1 MRQDDPDSLDRL
13 IDDVAR
19 EMTAARA
26 DDRFARR
33 VSARLE
39 DRIAGAP
46 RTWPR
51 AWLLAPAAVA
61 VLLAGLLLSDR
72 NVRLKPDA
80 TAVGKPDATAVSQ
93 PDATAVSQPD
103 ATAVQRGATAVS
115 EPGATVVGKPDAT
128 PNTVVAEIRPPD
140 AAKPITRLATT
151 TAQESVASPP
161 AADFPVEPLVTP
173 PIEFAALDVSPLVTA
188 MPIEIQA
195 IAIDRIEIPPMP

>member
-61 VLLAGLLLSDR
+61 VLLAALLLRDG

-93 PDATAVSQPD
+93 PDATAVSEQ
-103 ATAVQRGATAVS
+103 
-115 EPGATVVGKPDAT
+115 GATVVGKPDAT

>member
-1 MRQDDPDSLDRL
+1 VTQNDPDSLDSL

-26 DDRFARR
+26 DDTFARR

-39 DRIAGAP
+39 EPDPGAF

-51 AWLLAPAAVA
+51 SWLLAPAAVA

-80 TAVGKPDATAVSQ
+80 TAVRRPDDTAVNK
-93 PDATAVSQPD
+93 
-103 ATAVQRGATAVS
+103 
-115 EPGATVVGKPDAT
+115 PGATVVGKPDAT
-128 PNTVVAEIRPPD
+128 PNTVVAEINQPD
-140 AAKPITRLATT
+140 TAKPVTRSATN
-151 TAQESVASPP
+151 TAQESVAPPP
-161 AADFPVEPLVTP
+161 AADFLVEPLAMP
-173 PIEFAALDVSPLVTA
+173 PIEFAALDVSPLVAA

-195 IAIDRIEIPPMP
+195 IAIERIEIPPMP

>member
-61 VLLAGLLLSDR
+61 VLLAALLLRDG

-80 TAVGKPDATAVSQ
+80 TAVGK

>member
-61 VLLAGLLLSDR
+61 VLLAALLLRDG

-93 PDATAVSQPD
+93 P
-103 ATAVQRGATAVS
+103 GATAVS

>member
-1 MRQDDPDSLDRL
+1 MIQDDPDSVDRL

-19 EMTAARA
+19 GMTAARA
-26 DDRFARR
+26 DDTFARR

-39 DRIAGAP
+39 EPDPGAS

-80 TAVGKPDATAVSQ
+80 TAVRPDDTAVNK
-93 PDATAVSQPD
+93 
-103 ATAVQRGATAVS
+103 
-115 EPGATVVGKPDAT
+115 PGATVVGKPDAT
-128 PNTVVAEIRPPD
+128 PNTVVAEVGPPD
-140 AAKPITRLATT
+140 TIKPVTRSATN
-151 TAQESVASPP
+151 TAQESIARPLAS
-161 AADFPVEPLVTP
+161 DSPVEPLATP

-188 MPIEIQA
+188 MPIEIEA
-195 IAIDRIEIPPMP
+195 IAIERIEIPPMP